1 MTKQKSDEIPPN
13 EAAKRRDAALLK
25 MLKTPPKKHADD
37 KKPRVQ
43 TPERPGPRD
52 PWKPR

>member
-1 MTKQKSDEIPPN
+1 MTKRDPDDVPPV

-37 KKPRVQ
+37 KKPRVKK
-43 TPERPGPRD
+43 PERRGPLD